1 MAQELTRNSVPTMG
15 NTLRS
20 ALCAGL
26 AVAASPSLAG
36 MVDSDACRRDVAAA
50 RAAYARSQADLGS
63 LGDGRRE
70 ICAAWRAH
78 KTKLVDASRVYKRCL
93 TGTDRRVESGRMD
106 AMTADF
112 DDAIGRS
119 CAAE

>member
-1 MAQELTRNSVPTMG
+1 MAQELARHSVRAMRA
-15 NTLRS
+15 TLRG

-36 MVDSDACRRDVAAA
+36 MVDSDTCRRDVAAV
-50 RAAYARSQADLGS
+50 RAAYERSQADLGS

-78 KTKLVDASRVYKRCL
+78 KMRLVDASRVYKRCL

-106 AMTADF
+106 GMTADF
-112 DDAIGRS
+112 DDAITRS